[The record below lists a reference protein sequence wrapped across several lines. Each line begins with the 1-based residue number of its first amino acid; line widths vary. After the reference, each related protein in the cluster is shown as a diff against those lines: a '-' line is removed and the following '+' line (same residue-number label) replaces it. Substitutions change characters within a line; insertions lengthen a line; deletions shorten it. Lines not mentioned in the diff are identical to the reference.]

1 MSSTRGT
8 SVLNALR
15 QLMQLSHKLH
25 IRLPLRRWARWY
37 DTVEGFDTSE
47 TSYTFSRNP
56 ENPRESPRLPA
67 ESRRIPR
74 IPMISTPQSYQE
86 SSRILWNPLE
96 SSGIPMNPQWIPRIL
111 KNPENPQD
119 FPPINLGNLVQNFW
133 SVAPLVV
140 RKLFSST
147 RGTIDKRAH
156 RKRLGLTLAF
166 CRNHFCKLY
175 TNVLSCWVEYNRIQ

>member
-1 MSSTRGT
+1 MFNWLERLESLESSVSLFWHCKISTDVDKIT
-8 SVLNALR
+8 E
-15 QLMQLSHKLH
+15 
-25 IRLPLRRWARWY
+25 
-37 DTVEGFDTSE
+37 TVFYKVKSYVPEGFDSSE

-96 SSGIPMNPQWIPRIL
+96 SPGIPMNPQWIPRIL

-133 SVAPLVV
+133 SVAPLGGSKIFNGVIL
-140 RKLFSST
+140 RDSLGHRAIDFEKLSSL
-147 RGTIDKRAH
+147 H
-156 RKRLGLTLAF
+156 RP
-166 CRNHFCKLY
+166 
-175 TNVLSCWVEYNRIQ
+175 W